1 MMASPL
7 GHCFHS
13 HVVQFSQGHLKTSFP
28 ITIINYAVYVFSIS
42 STLQLWKW
50 EEDLRLIY
58 RLSGNSMSYG
68 VRNLTDSYVNSLV
81 SVTQLVVSSGKH
93 ASLTK
98 LYNLFADKHN

>member
-1 MMASPL
+1 M
-7 GHCFHS
+7 F
-13 HVVQFSQGHLKTSFP
+13 
-28 ITIINYAVYVFSIS
+28 FSIS

-50 EEDLRLIY
+50 EEDLRSIY

-81 SVTQLVVSSGKH
+81 SVTRLVVSSRKH